1 MPVNLTLGVI
11 PRTSKYSTQLS
22 RMRKSNQWHSK
33 SVPGR
38 PSVGGRRTSAAFY
51 QCCSKL
57 VASAPAGAGPNR
69 LLPSCASHS
78 TGCAG
83 RPSCGGRRTD
93 ICLPPGIRTVVG
105 LRVPRVYAIFSK
117 LTTVGIPPSV
127 RQPALVVWHGQEPN
141 RSFNRTLHGLPAFG
155 LNKPSP
161 NAVNPFRAG

>member
-11 PRTSKYSTQLS
+11 PRTSKVFTELH
-22 RMRKSNQWHSK
+22 RMRKSNQWHSN

-69 LLPSCASHS
+69 RLPSCASHS

-83 RPSCGGRRTD
+83 RPSSGGRRTV

-105 LRVPRVYAIFSK
+105 LRVPRVYAIVSK
-117 LTTVGIPPSV
+117 LTTVV
-127 RQPALVVWHGQEPN
+127 FHRQFGN
-141 RSFNRTLHGLPAFG
+141 RLSLSGTVKSLTGRSTGHYTACQHLG
-155 LNKPSP
+155 
-161 NAVNPFRAG
+161 